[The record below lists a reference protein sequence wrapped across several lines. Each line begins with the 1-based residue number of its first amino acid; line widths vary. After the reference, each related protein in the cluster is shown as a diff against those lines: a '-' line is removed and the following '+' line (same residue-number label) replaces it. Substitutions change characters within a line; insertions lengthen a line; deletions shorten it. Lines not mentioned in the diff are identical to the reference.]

1 MFRTYSRFPV
11 KKAAALTLSLLFLL
25 PLSACSKEEP
35 VQWDPLWVEE
45 FDLSEEEQALYR
57 SLLEPVDVTQTCG
70 DVKLH
75 IGQTVSDGNHLYLP
89 LTVILPESVR
99 LTDYPC
105 LLGEEPSA
113 SPHIEGLDLWKNPAP
128 EQNESPFSLAH
139 SVSPTLQTFSARPD
153 IPNNRILCLLS
164 FSNPNF
170 SFSDQ
175 NMTLTFDT
183 LLLTDGENDVPL
195 LQGEYAITWNTGT
208 HKQVIERP
216 ILDETGTERGTLA
229 LSPLGLY
236 ASMFPLDMSSET
248 FRHSM
253 ALYGEDG
260 SDITPHKGFD
270 GSHGSQS
277 HEGHWLFSSPINIDA
292 VKKIKIG
299 GYEVTL

>member
-89 LTVILPESVR
+89 LTVILPESVS

-113 SPHIEGLDLWKNPAP
+113 SPHIEGLDLRQNPVSSSMHSACP
-128 EQNESPFSLAH
+128 LDYTYSSHPDLESNS
-139 SVSPTLQTFSARPD
+139 
-153 IPNNRILCLLS
+153 ILFLLS
-164 FSNPNF
+164 LGCPDGV
-170 SFSDQ
+170 FSDQ
-175 NMTLTFDT
+175 DLTLTFET
-183 LLLTDGENDVPL
+183 IQINDGETDTVL
-195 LQGEYAITWNTGT
+195 LEGSYAISWDTGP
-208 HKQVIERP
+208 HNEVIERT
-216 ILDETGTERGTLA
+216 ILNDAGEPVGTLA
-229 LSPLGLY
+229 LSPLGLWTDVY
-236 ASMFPLDMSSET
+236 CPDAASVGPFHRLPV
-248 FRHSM
+248 
-253 ALYGEDG
+253 ALYGADG
-260 SDITPHKGFD
+260 QRIQRGAGYT
-270 GSHGSQS
+270 GSYGGSTF
-277 HEGHWLFSSPINIDA
+277 EGHWRFFSPLDTASVA
-292 VKKIKIG
+292 KIEIG